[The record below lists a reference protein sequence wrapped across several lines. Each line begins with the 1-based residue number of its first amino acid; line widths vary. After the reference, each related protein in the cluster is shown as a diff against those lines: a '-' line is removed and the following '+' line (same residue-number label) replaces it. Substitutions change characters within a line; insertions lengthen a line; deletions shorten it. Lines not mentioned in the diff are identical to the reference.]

1 MGSSPGPATFF
12 SARGRD
18 PDARRSKEQTQ
29 CALPHM
35 GQRGSR
41 TGARRARDLGSPS
54 PSPSVE
60 PAPSPPLEH
69 NAVRRSGNGEAPTGR
84 NRTGRHPTAG
94 EGALRHQSFLMGG
107 LLQTPGGRSNAPW
120 GLPQRLEPGSSPP
133 VGGSPRRQSHLARE
147 RRRRR
152 PKNASPHGRERFD
165 ERALLS
171 CLSYSELLE
180 LTPPPV
186 GSTFRV
192 LSKFA
197 NFGDFE
203 PATKAFYDPQ
213 NPAPKNLTLRNR
225 QSTCVLPCRPRANVF
240 LTGKTNSRVDK
251 MDFALPHKAY
261 Q

>member
-1 MGSSPGPATFF
+1 MSEWLRCWVEDPRVVGSSPGPATFF
-12 SARGRD
+12 SARRRD
-18 PDARRSKEQTQ
+18 PDARRPKEQPQ
-29 CALPHM
+29 CALPHR

-133 VGGSPRRQSHLARE
+133 VGGSPRRQSHLAR
-147 RRRRR
+147 
-152 PKNASPHGRERFD
+152 A
-165 ERALLS
+165 RA
-171 CLSYSELLE
+171 
-180 LTPPPV
+180 V
-186 GSTFRV
+186 GVR
-192 LSKFA
+192 
-197 NFGDFE
+197 
-203 PATKAFYDPQ
+203 
-213 NPAPKNLTLRNR
+213 
-225 QSTCVLPCRPRANVF
+225 
-240 LTGKTNSRVDK
+240 LTGFEGGRLRKRKTGRTEAKHDR
-251 MDFALPHKAY
+251 
-261 Q
+261 

>member
-12 SARGRD
+12 SARRRD
-18 PDARRSKEQTQ
+18 PDARRPKEQPQ
-29 CALPHM
+29 CALPHR

-107 LLQTPGGRSNAPW
+107 VLQTPGGRSNAPW

-180 LTPPPV
+180 LTPPRLDQLSASCRNSRILETSSRLPRR
-186 GSTFRV
+186 STI
-192 LSKFA
+192 
-197 NFGDFE
+197 
-203 PATKAFYDPQ
+203 
-213 NPAPKNLTLRNR
+213 PKT
-225 QSTCVLPCRPRANVF
+225 RPRRTSPFETA
-240 LTGKTNSRVDK
+240 R
-251 MDFALPHKAY
+251 ALVYYPAGPE
-261 Q
+261 QMFF